1 MHIPR
6 VAGTRLLRMP
16 NVKITLKL
24 LLTWQVLERKKRSN
38 NFYLENHSQVL
49 DSGKAALEVLN
60 AVCIIE

>member
-24 LLTWQVLERKKRSN
+24 LLTWQVLGRKKRSN

-49 DSGKAALEVLN
+49 DSGKATLEVLN